1 MLHKALAGDLHQ
13 RYVSASAFENDL
25 TLFLQNRPTVAEME
39 RRVSW
44 KSNPTV
50 EKQRLPHLPER
61 VASMA
66 ETVRR
71 SVLKLK
77 PPRVKQTGFGDE
89 HFGGAVLG
97 IAGGA
102 GGVRAAR
109 LLLSILAR
117 EQRAA
122 RQLGLHARQRR
133 RDQPGLGFAAAR
145 PKAECV
151 PGRDVAG
158 QPTDGERAGG
168 VCCKRATR

>member
-1 MLHKALAGDLHQ
+1 MFRRRRLQ
-13 RYVSASAFENDL
+13 NDL

-50 EKQRLPHLPER
+50 ERQRLPHIPQR

-77 PPRVKQTGFGDE
+77 PPRAQQLASVMSILV
-89 HFGGAVLG
+89 ALSLG
-97 IAGGA
+97 IAGRA

-117 EQRAA
+117 EQRVA
-122 RQLGLHARQRR
+122 RQPGLHARERR

-145 PKAECV
+145 PKAERV

-158 QPTDGERAGG
+158 DSPGFERASRA
-168 VCCKRATR
+168 CCKRATR